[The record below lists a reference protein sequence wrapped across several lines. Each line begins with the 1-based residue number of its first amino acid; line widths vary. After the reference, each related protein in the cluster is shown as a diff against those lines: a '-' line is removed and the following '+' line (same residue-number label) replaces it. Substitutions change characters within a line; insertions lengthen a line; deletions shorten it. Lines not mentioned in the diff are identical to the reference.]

1 MAAPDVRRELVALLP
16 RLRRFALVLTRS
28 ADLADDL
35 VQTAVLRALDHL
47 DQCPAEMVD
56 RWLFRILKTVWL
68 NTQRS
73 AAFRRT
79 EPLEEHEDAWTS
91 DGVREVEAKIALSE
105 VWSAFLRLTSEQRE
119 TIHLVC
125 VEGYSY
131 TAAAEFLGVPVGTVM
146 SRLSRGRM
154 ALMTMASAPSADNVR
169 SFPGRS
175 VSDANGS
182 VGR

>member
-1 MAAPDVRRELVALLP
+1 MVARNVRHELVALLP

-35 VQTAVLRALDHL
+35 VQTAVLRALEHL
-47 DQCPAEMVD
+47 DQCPEEMVD

-68 NTQRS
+68 NSQRS
-73 AAFRRT
+73 AALRRT
-79 EPLEEHEDAWTS
+79 EPLDEHTDAWTC
-91 DGVREVEAKIALSE
+91 DGIREVESKIALSE
-105 VWSAFLRLTSEQRE
+105 VWNAFSCLTAEQRE

-146 SRLSRGRM
+146 SRLSRGRV
-154 ALMTMASAPSADNVR
+154 ALMSIATAPHVDNVR
-169 SFPGRS
+169 QFPERP
-175 VSDANGS
+175 A
-182 VGR
+182 